1 MRFIVDIECEN
12 DVFQDDN
19 LGYEVAGI
27 LNEVASD
34 LELGILEIP
43 QLHDTNGNRVGWA
56 GFIDGSTGASYN
68 ALKHALSRLLDEYE
82 EGMECNPPD
91 AVLTARRL
99 LDRP

>member
-12 DVFQDDN
+12 EAFEDDN

-68 ALKHALSRLLDEYE
+68 ALKDCLAQLLNEYE
-82 EGMECNPPD
+82 EGMECDPPD
-91 AVLTARRL
+91 AVLRARRL
-99 LDRP
+99 LNRP